1 MGSASRFD
9 YKQLSSGPWQIL
21 DNTMKT
27 DDKMAITFL
36 IGAILVL
43 VSSVVL
49 FGFVYTALIT
59 GAVLI
64 YVSLR

>member
-1 MGSASRFD
+1 
-9 YKQLSSGPWQIL
+9 
-21 DNTMKT
+21 MKT